1 MSKCLGSSQELEQ
14 HKEKDLQL
22 EELLAKYREQKG
34 ALIPVL
40 QQAQEIYGYLPE
52 NVLRRIGQALNIP
65 ISKIYG
71 VVTFYAQFH
80 LKPRGKY
87 VIRVCQGTACHV
99 RGGSTVLKEIQ
110 NLLQIK
116 AGETTPDLKFT
127 LESVACLGACG
138 LAPVMMVND
147 DTHGR
152 LTKEAIAKILAQYK

>member
-1 MSKCLGSSQELEQ
+1 MSGKHQ
-14 HKEKDLQL
+14 HSNGTEEGGKNLQL
-22 EELLAKYREQKG
+22 AQLLAEYRTQKG

-40 QQAQEIYGYLPE
+40 QKAQDIYGYLPE
-52 NVLRRIGQALNIP
+52 NALRKIAQELKIP
-65 ISKIYG
+65 LSKIYG

-99 RGGSTVLKEIQ
+99 RGGSTVFKEIQ
-110 NLLQIK
+110 GLLQIK
-116 AGETTPDLKFT
+116 DGETTPDLKFT

-152 LTKEAIAKILAQYK
+152 LTKDAVAKVLARYK